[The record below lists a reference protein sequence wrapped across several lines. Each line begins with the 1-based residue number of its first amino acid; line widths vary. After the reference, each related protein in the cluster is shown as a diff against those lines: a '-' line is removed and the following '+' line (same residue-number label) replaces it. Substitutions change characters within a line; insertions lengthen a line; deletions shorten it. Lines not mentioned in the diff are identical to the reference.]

1 MAWHPFRNVGLKI
14 VALAL
19 GTLLWLTVSG
29 HQIERRVLVPLS
41 YSNIPQPLQM
51 TGDQVDEVTVQVRG
65 VDNQVR
71 ALDPGALSVIVDL
84 SDAHAGTNMLPL
96 RIDEVVAPLGVE
108 VLQIDPGTVTVTLEP
123 SGQVA
128 AEVHPNIDGE
138 PAPGFVVTGV
148 DVDPKTVAVVG
159 PESRLK
165 GAISVVTSRVSIEG
179 RTSDVVQDVGVGVAD
194 AELRLREPRMVRV
207 TVHIARAQP
216 TLSPAPLPPPPPAE
230 GGARR

>member
-1 MAWHPFRNVGLKI
+1 
-14 VALAL
+14 
-19 GTLLWLTVSG
+19 
-29 HQIERRVLVPLS
+29 
-41 YSNIPQPLQM
+41 
-51 TGDQVDEVTVQVRG
+51 
-65 VDNQVR
+65 
-71 ALDPGALSVIVDL
+71 
-84 SDAHAGTNMLPL
+84 MLPL

-230 GGARR
+230 GGAGR